1 MKQFFEIEEEVE
13 KKSFF
18 NLKENNE
25 TKVSDWIND
34 LSLLKSRYDDLK
46 YKLDKINFIREHDYG
61 KRLQYLLAL
70 KYHSS
75 EFWLLINNFKK
86 EHEDLK
92 SFTNHTKYTVLD
104 DEEFKKIP
112 DSLKLLYLEEGL
124 SHKFKLSDLQQKFYF
139 DSLKRKYKNLQISNL
154 IKK

>member
-25 TKVSDWIND
+25 TKVPDWIND
-34 LSLLKSRYDDLK
+34 LSLLKSRYYDLK
-46 YKLDKINFIREHDYG
+46 YKLDKINFIREHDYD

-70 KYHSS
+70 KYYSS

-92 SFTNHTKYTVLD
+92 SFVNHTKYPVLD

-124 SHKFKLSDLQQKFYF
+124 SRKFKLSDLQQKFYF
-139 DSLKRKYKNLQISNL
+139 DSLKTKYKNIQISNL